1 MHRISFAPELSATFS
16 RVSCWIIRYRA
27 FSTISSTRQR
37 FSLEMGRVSVMRTR
51 SPIPHSFFSSWTLK
65 RVRCWTVLRYRRW
78 ALDEPTWTMT
88 VLSILSEMT
97 VPRRILRR
105 PREVLVVGCCVAVS
119 VIQPPPSLAP
129 WCALRAPGHG
139 RAWASALL
147 LPPFL
152 VLGSPLRR
160 PRPPPPHLVGR

>member
-1 MHRISFAPELSATFS
+1 
-16 RVSCWIIRYRA
+16 
-27 FSTISSTRQR
+27 
-37 FSLEMGRVSVMRTR
+37 
-51 SPIPHSFFSSWTLK
+51 FSSWTLK

-119 VIQPPPSLAP
+119 VIQPPPSFY
-129 WCALRAPGHG
+129 G

-147 LPPFL
+147 LPRLPA
-152 VLGSPLRR
+152 VGPPHPPLTRR
-160 PRPPPPHLVGR
+160 PPRQAGR